1 MKIVIAGCESLGRSL
16 AEEFSSQGHDVV
28 IIDNVEENFARLG
41 SDFYG
46 RIIKCVE
53 IDSCTLVK
61 ADMAHA
67 DMFLAVTP
75 DDNINI
81 ITSQIAKNIHGV
93 KTVIAGNVDPSREFI
108 YSKLGIEYVGAIK
121 LAVNAI
127 KNKVSYEGEK

>member
-1 MKIVIAGCESLGRSL
+1 MNIVIAGCESLGSSL
-16 AEEFSSQGHDVV
+16 ATEFSTQGHDVV
-28 IIDNVEENFARLG
+28 IIDNIEENFARLA

-53 IDSCTLVK
+53 IDSYTLVK
-61 ADMAHA
+61 AGIAHA
-67 DMFLAVTP
+67 DVFLAVTL
-75 DDNINI
+75 DDNINV

-108 YSKLGIEYVGAIK
+108 YSKLGIDYICTVK

-127 KNKVSYEGEK
+127 KNKVS